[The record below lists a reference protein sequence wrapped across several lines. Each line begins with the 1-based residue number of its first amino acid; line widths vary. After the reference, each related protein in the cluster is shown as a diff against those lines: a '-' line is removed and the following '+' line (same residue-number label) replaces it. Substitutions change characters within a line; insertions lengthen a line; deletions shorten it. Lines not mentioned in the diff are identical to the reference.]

1 MFNEQ
6 ILEDDD
12 IEAFINAPSP
22 IVVYEKFTQ
31 SERPDLLYVEYYRGG
46 ASNDYEI
53 IQDPNDPN
61 YLLCPNH
68 LTARVL
74 NPSGAILYANHYHQA
89 LYEDENFGMFLEYQV
104 RVKDKYTG
112 LHYGPARRYK
122 TLAMIIVQDVY
133 TIIEVRNGWG
143 RLKEYPN
150 AWILLSATEPITGP
164 GQNPAYDIAG
174 ETDQTIAFGDYISIS
189 KMTIDRLWCYID
201 DVQSWVK
208 AEDISFN
215 QAGSLYNALDIQVI
229 ELNTLDFNNIES
241 LEDMGIDVQKY
252 RLRYHNSSSFTWDR
266 TYAYSTFSAWHTIKI
281 VYPETIYHYTCIY
294 YKYNVNDIN
303 RLGSAAFSCCI
314 SDWNPDWDTMIETSW
329 QTEMIKGTGRVM
341 AGNYGQGNTTQ
352 IAIKEEPDVNAT
364 SLGVATVGD
373 EVLIVG
379 EPVEVETNVWYPI
392 EWDSETVGWIRSE
405 RLKVLTPYGG
415 EVEKAP
421 KLYRDTVPT
430 LTWDYFGFDNNLF
443 KPSGFSD
450 GIYLWNPR
458 SWDKDNIKFSFE
470 ELIRCGTQRVVYP
483 SFDPDTY
490 KIWVQANFLGGDK
503 YSNMYMSNP
512 GIRINLGKDGQES
525 RIYNAGTNHYDV
537 YASGEFRYN
546 MGGNY
551 PSLRDSLNHTLT
563 NLPNPKYNLMFGN
576 FVVDTMTSFS
586 MEGITMPYEIN
597 IRDYNHNLPEIFKN
611 AALGD
616 EIILNWSSYRSTPT
630 AVIGLGNAY
639 EDRAPDYYIGGYDV
653 KLQDNVYLS
662 EDYYYPMPE
671 GWSAY
676 DRAFVD
682 LRWQWLRGV
691 IYSVMSYYDW
701 VLIHYYV
708 PVPKGLWY
716 KYNDEDIRMPENG
729 MFDLMTGQFYPNWHY
744 PTGQS
749 TYYGYEDGHRPNI
762 KDMRDTADVRGATG
776 DGKDFIFLR
785 KQKVS
790 ESLAYDYFDD
800 WDFSTHNYS
809 SIKRTVNSG
818 VKAYKKPDL
827 YAIEMN
833 ELESGTIVPTSEWTD
848 DAANNVVGTWYR
860 SGGEWIQGTDLE
872 TVTGYSVVP
881 VDYTTTLLTGGQY
894 ASVPGRKDPKGTV
907 SASYGTGPVVIHG
920 YYEYTNTAGTKF
932 IFDGKYWFSWQQST
946 RNLIP
951 SDKVFAVATST
962 TTYSQPIQ
970 DAAYAQDRFLPGDR
984 INVIGQVSTGNAW
997 YYCSRG
1003 WFWAGTT
1010 VSEVL

>member
-1 MFNEQ
+1 MSLHQIIYTSCKRGINGVNDGQQVFSYDIGFTNYNSDEIKALFGYQ
-6 ILEDDD
+6 LPSLAPGVIMTEELALTMPKSYVYRKLDDGRCALALNTYLGRDYMGSSGRFGNHLSHVVVFDESDIQNYPCEFYQGPLLRSSMTYEEVNNPEKPDYLPTPILEKGYKVDVDSVIEFLGIGNRLEIYKNMLCAMLAFSSQRKRVVICDDEQN
-12 IEAFINAPSP
+12 IIMWIGALEYALPIRNVLEINFST
-22 IVVYEKFTQ
+22 YDF
-31 SERPDLLYVEYYRGG
+31 
-46 ASNDYEI
+46 
-53 IQDPNDPN
+53 
-61 YLLCPNH
+61 
-68 LTARVL
+68 
-74 NPSGAILYANHYHQA
+74 NPSLSTSQICGVLSEGTRFNSDSVNHHFVFDIKKDIIPNFDKDPDFFDFIDTAMSLSYESLQDFHNFLSSGYHYYSADEEIYDAYRLYSMLSDEVISNSKEILDSALNFARKYAN
-89 LYEDENFGMFLEYQV
+89 
-104 RVKDKYTG
+104 
-112 LHYGPARRYK
+112 
-122 TLAMIIVQDVY
+122 
-133 TIIEVRNGWG
+133 
-143 RLKEYPN
+143 
-150 AWILLSATEPITGP
+150 
-164 GQNPAYDIAG
+164 
-174 ETDQTIAFGDYISIS
+174 
-189 KMTIDRLWCYID
+189 
-201 DVQSWVK
+201 
-208 AEDISFN
+208 
-215 QAGSLYNALDIQVI
+215 
-229 ELNTLDFNNIES
+229 
-241 LEDMGIDVQKY
+241 
-252 RLRYHNSSSFTWDR
+252 
-266 TYAYSTFSAWHTIKI
+266 
-281 VYPETIYHYTCIY
+281 
-294 YKYNVNDIN
+294 
-303 RLGSAAFSCCI
+303 
-314 SDWNPDWDTMIETSW
+314 
-329 QTEMIKGTGRVM
+329 
-341 AGNYGQGNTTQ
+341 
-352 IAIKEEPDVNAT
+352 
-364 SLGVATVGD
+364 
-373 EVLIVG
+373 
-379 EPVEVETNVWYPI
+379 
-392 EWDSETVGWIRSE
+392 
-405 RLKVLTPYGG
+405 
-415 EVEKAP
+415 
-421 KLYRDTVPT
+421 
-430 LTWDYFGFDNNLF
+430 
-443 KPSGFSD
+443 
-450 GIYLWNPR
+450 
-458 SWDKDNIKFSFE
+458 
-470 ELIRCGTQRVVYP
+470 
-483 SFDPDTY
+483 
-490 KIWVQANFLGGDK
+490 
-503 YSNMYMSNP
+503 
-512 GIRINLGKDGQES
+512 DGQES